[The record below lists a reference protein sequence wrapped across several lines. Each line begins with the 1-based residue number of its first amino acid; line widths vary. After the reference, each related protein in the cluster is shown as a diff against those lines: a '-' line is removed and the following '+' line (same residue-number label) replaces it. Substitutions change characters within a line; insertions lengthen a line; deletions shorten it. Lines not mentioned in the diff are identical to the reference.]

1 MNQLALNRFK
11 IMSGS
16 TLKVLACVAMFIDHF
31 AKIYLIK
38 FDWARMTLFSIF
50 GRNFSVV
57 QLMVMFGRF
66 AFPIFAFLLVNGFLH
81 TKDRKRYGLNLF
93 IFALLSEIPFNLLF
107 NNALTFPKQ
116 NVMFTLLLGY
126 LALCC
131 LDYFKGKPLIS
142 VFSIVL
148 LYVMTRLIKADYGA
162 SGYLF
167 ILLLYGL
174 RKEKAIQSLACSMLL
189 SMKLMVFL
197 SFIPINMYNGERGF
211 IKTRFSKYCFYAFY
225 PLHMLFIYLLAKC

>member
-1 MNQLALNRFK
+1 MNQLALDRFK
-11 IMSGS
+11 VLSGS
-16 TLKVLACVAMFIDHF
+16 ALKVLACVSMFVDHF
-31 AKIYLIK
+31 AIIYLIK
-38 FDWARMTLFSIF
+38 FDWARMTLFSII

-189 SMKLMVFL
+189 SMKFMVFL

>member
-66 AFPIFAFLLVNGFLH
+66 AFPIFAFLLLNGFLH

-116 NVMFTLLLGY
+116 NVMCTLLLGY

-148 LYVMTRLIKADYGA
+148 LYVMTRLIKVDYGA

-189 SMKLMVFL
+189 SMKFMVFL

>member
-1 MNQLALNRFK
+1 MFC
-11 IMSGS
+11 
-16 TLKVLACVAMFIDHF
+16 VLF
-31 AKIYLIK
+31 
-38 FDWARMTLFSIF
+38 
-50 GRNFSVV
+50 VV
-57 QLMVMFGRF
+57 
-66 AFPIFAFLLVNGFLH
+66 
-81 TKDRKRYGLNLF
+81 
-93 IFALLSEIPFNLLF
+93 S
-107 NNALTFPKQ
+107 
-116 NVMFTLLLGY
+116 
-126 LALCC
+126 
-131 LDYFKGKPLIS
+131 FKGKPLIS

-189 SMKLMVFL
+189 SMKFMVFL

-225 PLHMLFIYLLAKC
+225 PFHMLFIYLLAKC

>member
-167 ILLLYGL
+167 IL
-174 RKEKAIQSLACSMLL
+174 
-189 SMKLMVFL
+189 F
-197 SFIPINMYNGERGF
+197 F
-211 IKTRFSKYCFYAFY
+211 
-225 PLHMLFIYLLAKC
+225 YLL

>member
-11 IMSGS
+11 IISGS

-38 FDWARMTLFSIF
+38 FDWAQMTLFSIF
-50 GRNFSVV
+50 GRNFSVAL
-57 QLMVMFGRF
+57 LMVMFGRF

-93 IFALLSEIPFNLLF
+93 IFALLSEIPFNLTF
-107 NNALTFPKQ
+107 GNALTFPKQ

-131 LDYFKGKPLIS
+131 LDYFKEKPLIS
-142 VFSIVL
+142 VFSIVF

-162 SGYLF
+162 LGYLF

-174 RKEKAIQSLACSMLL
+174 RKEKALQSLACSMLL
-189 SMKLMVFL
+189 SMKFMVFL

-211 IKTRFSKYCFYAFY
+211 IKTKFAKYCFYAFY
-225 PLHMLFIYLLAKC
+225 PLHLLFIYFLAK

>member
-11 IMSGS
+11 VLSGS
-16 TLKVLACVAMFIDHF
+16 SLKVLACVSMFIDHF

-38 FDWARMTLFSIF
+38 YDWARMTLFSLV
-50 GRNFSVV
+50 GKKFSVV

-66 AFPIFAFLLVNGFLH
+66 AFPIFAFLLVTGFLH

-93 IFALLSEIPFNLLF
+93 IFALLSEIPFNLMF

-126 LALCC
+126 IALCC
-131 LDYFKGKPLIS
+131 LEHFKEKPLIS

-148 LYVMTRLIKADYGA
+148 LYVITRLIRADYGS

-174 RKEKAIQSLACSMLL
+174 RNEKALQSLACSIML
-189 SMKLMVFL
+189 SMKFMVFL

-211 IKTRFSKYCFYAFY
+211 IKSKFAKYCFYAFY
-225 PLHMLFIYLLAKC
+225 PLHMLFLYFLAK

>member
-1 MNQLALNRFK
+1 MNQLALDRFK
-11 IMSGS
+11 ILSGS
-16 TLKVLACVAMFIDHF
+16 TLKVLACVSMFIDHF

-38 FDWARMTLFSIF
+38 YDWARMTLFSLV
-50 GRNFSVV
+50 GKKFSIVY
-57 QLMVMFGRF
+57 LMAMFGRF
-66 AFPIFAFLLVNGFLH
+66 AFPIFAFLLVMGFAH
-81 TKDRKRYGLNLF
+81 TRDRKRYGLNLF
-93 IFALLSEIPFNLLF
+93 LFALLSEIPFNLMF
-107 NNALTFPKQ
+107 NNAFAFPKQ

-126 LALCC
+126 IALCC

-189 SMKLMVFL
+189 SMKFMVFL

>member
-189 SMKLMVFL
+189 SMKFMVFL

>member
-167 ILLLYGL
+167 ILSLYGL

-189 SMKLMVFL
+189 SMKFMVFL

>member
-167 ILLLYGL
+167 ILMLYGL

-189 SMKLMVFL
+189 SMKFMVFL

>member
-93 IFALLSEIPFNLLF
+93 IFALLSEIPFNLMF
-107 NNALTFPKQ
+107 NNALTFQKQ

-189 SMKLMVFL
+189 SMKFMVFL
-197 SFIPINMYNGERGF
+197 SFIPINMYNGKRGF

>member
-93 IFALLSEIPFNLLF
+93 IFALLSEIPFNLMF
-107 NNALTFPKQ
+107 NNALTFQKQ

-148 LYVMTRLIKADYGA
+148 LYVMMRLIKADYGA

-174 RKEKAIQSLACSMLL
+174 RKEKALQSLACSMLL
-189 SMKLMVFL
+189 QMKLMVFL

-211 IKTRFSKYCFYAFY
+211 IKTRFAKYCFYAFY
-225 PLHMLFIYLLAKC
+225 PLHMLFIYLLAK

>member
-16 TLKVLACVAMFIDHF
+16 TLKILACVAMFIDHF

-189 SMKLMVFL
+189 SMKFMVFL

>member
-38 FDWARMTLFSIF
+38 FDWAQMTLFSIF

-93 IFALLSEIPFNLLF
+93 IFALLSEIPFNLTF
-107 NNALTFPKQ
+107 GNALTFPKQ

-189 SMKLMVFL
+189 PMKFMVFL

>member
-107 NNALTFPKQ
+107 NNAGPFPKQ
-116 NVMFTLLLGY
+116 ENH
-126 LALCC
+126 C
-131 LDYFKGKPLIS
+131 LS
-142 VFSIVL
+142 
-148 LYVMTRLIKADYGA
+148 
-162 SGYLF
+162 
-167 ILLLYGL
+167 
-174 RKEKAIQSLACSMLL
+174 
-189 SMKLMVFL
+189 
-197 SFIPINMYNGERGF
+197 
-211 IKTRFSKYCFYAFY
+211 
-225 PLHMLFIYLLAKC
+225 

>member
-11 IMSGS
+11 IISGS

-189 SMKLMVFL
+189 SMKFMVFL